1 VKITQN
7 PHVILCLN
15 PQNYPWRKCLHI
27 PRSPKRLVAFTGSI
41 SMVTTRPF
49 HASTCRAMRVDL
61 SSRFRTVLKRAP
73 PGTKYQRY
81 QRVEVIFNH
90 PDILWDWKLVYS
102 GKFWHDWRLI
112 NEILFDKNNHPEIIG
127 LFFLNR
133 ICKLIVFALVF
144 IYHHMWKAW
153 LIISPKRQAPL
164 HIYHMFAWHPQNIQ
178 YHGIHSSIVTCV

>member
-1 VKITQN
+1 MARSLKLRQTLKITQN
-7 PHVILCLN
+7 PHVVLYLNHHEALILCLN

-27 PRSPKRLVAFTGSI
+27 PRSPRRLVAFTGSI

-61 SSRFRTVLKRAP
+61 SSRLRTVLKLAP

-81 QRVEVIFNH
+81 QRVEVIFTH

-112 NEILFDKNNHPEIIG
+112 NEILLIRTIILKLLVYSFRIG
-127 LFFLNR
+127 YANWLFSLWFLLTITSER
-133 ICKLIVFALVF
+133 LG
-144 IYHHMWKAW
+144 
-153 LIISPKRQAPL
+153 S
-164 HIYHMFAWHPQNIQ
+164 
-178 YHGIHSSIVTCV
+178 